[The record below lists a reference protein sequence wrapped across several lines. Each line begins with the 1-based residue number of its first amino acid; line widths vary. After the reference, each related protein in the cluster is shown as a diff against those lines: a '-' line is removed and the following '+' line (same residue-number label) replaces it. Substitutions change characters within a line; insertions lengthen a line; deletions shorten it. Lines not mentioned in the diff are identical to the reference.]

1 MPASLLHIPS
11 PAKLNLFLHVTGRR
25 DDGYHNLQ
33 TLFQILDYGDE
44 LDFYLR
50 DDGIIQLQ
58 TAFADVPHDSNLIVR
73 AAHLLQWHTGC
84 SFGADIACLKRL
96 PMGGGL
102 GGGSSNAASTLVAL
116 DQLWQTGL
124 GTDELAALG
133 LQLGADVPVFV
144 RGHTAWAEGVGERLA
159 PLNLPAKWYLV
170 LVPDC
175 AVSTAEIF
183 NSPELTRNT
192 SPITIAAFLEGGSQN
207 DCQAV
212 VARRYSAVQIALGWL
227 EKFSACQLTG
237 TGSAIFAAFP
247 TEKAARDVLQQ
258 LPARLDGNRIS
269 GFVAQGLNISPL
281 YTRFN

>member
-25 DDGYHNLQ
+25 ADGYHNLQ
-33 TLFQILDYGDE
+33 TLFQMLDYGDE
-44 LDFYLR
+44 LDFYR
-50 DDGIIQLQ
+50 REDGIIRLQ
-58 TAFADVPHDSNLIVR
+58 TEFAGVPHDRNLIVR
-73 AAHLLQWHTGC
+73 AARLLQQQTGRR
-84 SFGADIACLKRL
+84 FGTDIACLKRL

-116 DQLWQTGL
+116 NQLWETGL
-124 GTDELAALG
+124 DINALAALG

-144 RGHTAWAEGVGERLA
+144 HGHTAWAEGIGEQLV
-159 PLNLPAKWYLV
+159 PVDLPEKWYLV

-192 SPITIAAFLEGGSQN
+192 SPITIAAFLGGGGHN
-207 DCQAV
+207 DCQPV
-212 VARRYSAVQIALGWL
+212 VARRYSAVQISLGWL
-227 EKFSACQLTG
+227 GKFSSCQLTG

-269 GFVAQGLNISPL
+269 GFVARGLNISPI
-281 YTRFN
+281 YTRFH